1 MDRRDILAER
11 PVESGRGFMPGVSV
25 NPSRVLF
32 TAGLTGRGPDGNL
45 VAGGM
50 GPQARR
56 TFERLQAVLSR
67 ADARFDNVIKQ
78 LAYVTDLEA
87 YNASGRAERNKFF
100 GARPASTGLVV
111 RRLADPAML
120 IEVELVVDLGG
131 SPGGKP
137 LLEKYNAE
145 NHGGDFYQGVIVNGG
160 RLLYLAGQVANNP
173 DGSVAGIGDWR
184 RQAEKVYENIGHV
197 LRDVGERRERD
208 HMGAQHR
215 LLAPG
220 RRAGAK
226 RLLQRRLPGLDPGR
240 DPGSGAAG
248 VPGRDR
254 SDRGHRVGACTSG
267 GSTMPFSTIATPEA
281 KPVANYKMATRME
294 GGRLLY
300 ISGQVAW
307 DATGNIVGKGD
318 VRAQARQVFE
328 NLRGVLRAAGGDLP
342 SLMKITTYI
351 TKLEDFPAVAQARG
365 EVFQGELPASTLIV
379 VKSLF
384 HPDFLIEVEGVA
396 AV

>member
-1 MDRRDILAER
+1 MSYADLDIGFGRKEDVMDRRDILAER

-197 LRDVGERRERD
+197 LR
-208 HMGAQHR
+208 A
-215 LLAPG
+215 
-220 RRAGAK
+220 AGATSASAVK
-226 RLLQRRLPGLDPGR
+226 ETTWVLSIDSWRQGGAPVRRD
-240 DPGSGAAG
+240 
-248 VPGRDR
+248 
-254 SDRGHRVGACTSG
+254 
-267 GSTMPFSTIATPEA
+267 F
-281 KPVANYKMATRME
+281 Y
-294 GGRLLY
+294 
-300 ISGQVAW
+300 
-307 DATGNIVGKGD
+307 KGD
-318 VRAQARQVFE
+318 F
-328 NLRGVLRAAGGDLP
+328 
-342 SLMKITTYI
+342 
-351 TKLEDFPAVAQARG
+351 
-365 EVFQGELPASTLIV
+365 PASTLVEIPG
-379 VKSLF
+379 LAR
-384 HPDFLIEVEGVA
+384 PEFLVEIEVIA
-396 AV
+396 AIA

>member
-1 MDRRDILAER
+1 MSYTDLDIGFGRKEDVMDRRDILAER

-67 ADARFDNVIKQ
+67 ADARFDNVVKQ
-78 LAYVTDLEA
+78 LVYVTDLEA

-111 RRLADPAML
+111 RRLADPARL

-160 RLLYLAGQVANNP
+160 RLLYLAGQVANNT

-184 RQAEKVYENIGHV
+184 RQAQKVYENIGHV
-197 LRDVGERRERD
+197 LRAA
-208 HMGAQHR
+208 GATPASVVKETTWVLSIDGWR
-215 LLAPG
+215 PASVPV
-220 RRAGAK
+220 RRA
-226 RLLQRRLPGLDPGR
+226 
-240 DPGSGAAG
+240 
-248 VPGRDR
+248 
-254 SDRGHRVGACTSG
+254 
-267 GSTMPFSTIATPEA
+267 F
-281 KPVANYKMATRME
+281 YKT
-294 GGRLLY
+294 
-300 ISGQVAW
+300 
-307 DATGNIVGKGD
+307 
-318 VRAQARQVFE
+318 
-328 NLRGVLRAAGGDLP
+328 
-342 SLMKITTYI
+342 
-351 TKLEDFPAVAQARG
+351 DF
-365 EVFQGELPASTLIV
+365 PASTLVEIPGLARPEFRV
-379 VKSLF
+379 E
-384 HPDFLIEVEGVA
+384 IEVIA
-396 AV
+396 AVA